1 MRVRDPQI
9 YWAELGKGN
18 TEAMAKDGHPDQLGG
33 AESRVV
39 AMARASEIFV
49 SLEEEPSQDP
59 LTIIHL
65 WHASLKKHHPEPPK
79 TVFMGGNAT
88 SSYLALFHRAL
99 MTQDFVRLWS
109 V

>member
-1 MRVRDPQI
+1 
-9 YWAELGKGN
+9 
-18 TEAMAKDGHPDQLGG
+18 MAKDGHPDQPGVAESL
-33 AESRVV
+33 AKIESRVV
-39 AMARASEIFV
+39 ATARANEI
-49 SLEEEPSQDP
+49 LIPLDEEPSQDP

-65 WHASLKKHHPEPPK
+65 WHGCLKKYHPEPPK

-88 SSYLALFHRAL
+88 ESYLAFFHRAL